1 MKKIFTLAVLTM
13 LAAVAQADDLTF
25 KVGLANIN
33 AHIPELSRLIEKGIL
48 NPRPLISHIM
58 PLSDA
63 AKGYEIFNARK
74 DNVMKVLLKP

>member
-1 MKKIFTLAVLTM
+1 MR
-13 LAAVAQADDLTF
+13 DLTF

-33 AHIPELSRLIEKGIL
+33 AHIPQLSRLIEKGTL
-48 NPRPLISHIM
+48 DPRPLISHIM
-58 PLSDA
+58 PLADA